1 MSTRAEHLAG
11 IDAAGIVAQDRQ
23 GIALEQALDGL
34 FAALL
39 RERISHGD
47 LKGYNVF
54 WDNGRWSLIDLDAMR
69 QHHSDRSFARA
80 YERDRARFLR
90 NWPADSRLFKLLDQ
104 RLPQVP
110 GTCPERG

>member
-1 MSTRAEHLAG
+1 MEKIPLTKPGYDKMNAELKHLKSVERPAIIRAISEAREHG
-11 IDAAGIVAQDRQ
+11 
-23 GIALEQALDGL
+23 
-34 FAALL
+34 
-39 RERISHGD
+39 
-47 LKGYNVF
+47 
-54 WDNGRWSLIDLDAMR
+54 
-69 QHHSDRSFARA
+69 SFARA

>member
-1 MSTRAEHLAG
+1 MV
-11 IDAAGIVAQDRQ
+11 DAAQ
-23 GIALEQALDGL
+23 GLL
-34 FAALL
+34 AAD
-39 RERISHGD
+39 ERRDVVHAGT
-47 LKGYNVF
+47 
-54 WDNGRWSLIDLDAMR
+54 
-69 QHHSDRSFARA
+69 FARA